1 MSYPA
6 VLEVETPERIARW
19 RPLFAWFLAIPH
31 FIVLYALGMLGS
43 IVAFISWFVILFTGK
58 LPDGLAGIQVMCL
71 RYQERA
77 TIYAGF
83 LHEKYPPFEFPTDSR
98 DPGTTPVT
106 LDIIPALEG
115 RNRLTVGLRFI
126 WVIPAM
132 IWVMIVWI
140 AVSVVYFVAWFA
152 VIILGRW
159 PQGMR
164 DFVVKGIRLA
174 IQVNVY
180 ASLLTDQY
188 PPFSL
193 TPDGSGA
200 GDTPPPPPQTDLPS
214 MLD

>member
-6 VLEVETPERIARW
+6 SIEVQTPEKIANW
-19 RPLFAWFLAIPH
+19 RALVQWILAIPH
-31 FIVLYALGMLGS
+31 LIIAYALS
-43 IVAFISWFVILFTGK
+43 NVAWAVAVVTWFVVLFTGR
-58 LPDGLAGIQVMCL
+58 LPEGLANFQVMTM
-71 RYQERA
+71 RYTAR
-77 TIYAGF
+77 TNIYAGF